1 MKSTNLPDT
10 PAVAALVKV
19 LESGIDPSRIDQVYD
34 MLKLMGLVLGHST
47 LLAVAT
53 NPAAEAK
60 DRVAAAKSLI
70 HIKDSPEDIAERL
83 QKSKLADLSVDEL
96 KTIVR
101 KLESGERN
109 LLTLVKESDDGTSGP
124 AH

>member
-1 MKSTNLPDT
+1 MKTNNLPST
-10 PAVAALVKV
+10 PAVAALAEI
-19 LESGIDPSRIDQVYD
+19 LQSGIDTSRIDQVYD
-34 MLKLMGLVLGHST
+34 LLKLMGLVLGHSA

-53 NPAAEAK
+53 DPEAEAK

-70 HIKDSPEDIAERL
+70 NIKENPDEIAERL

-96 KTIVR
+96 KGIVR
-101 KLESGERN
+101 KLESGETS
-109 LLTLVKESDDGTSGP
+109 LISLFEESQDGTSGP

>member
-10 PAVAALVKV
+10 PAVAALAEI
-19 LESGIDPSRIDQVYD
+19 LQSGVDSNRIDQVYD
-34 MLKLMGLVLGHST
+34 LLKLMGLVLGHSA

-53 NPAAEAK
+53 DPAAEAK
-60 DRVAAAKSLI
+60 DRVAAAKSLVN
-70 HIKDSPEDIAERL
+70 IKENPEEIAERL
-83 QKSKLADLSVDEL
+83 QRSKLAGLSVDEL

-109 LLTLVKESDDGTSGP
+109 LLTLVKESDDGTSG
-124 AH
+124 